1 MWWFYLRTVGDD
13 CFLLNGKKEILFPFT
28 KRATNKILK
37 IIDQF
42 LYFQFVVKYLK
53 DLFLMKYLS
62 ISPLINS
69 SLKTSLVFN
78 AVIPASTN
86 CYQLPTKFLY
96 LLITDSKLEA
106 FFYTYL
112 KLLIK
117 SGMKGLFSNWNKMA
131 FLVNFFTFWPIF

>member
-131 FLVNFFTFWPIF
+131 FLVNFFKQ

>member
-1 MWWFYLRTVGDD
+1 MLKICGDSICVPLEMIFKQAILLV

-53 DLFLMKYLS
+53 NLFLMKYLS

-78 AVIPASTN
+78 TVIPASTN

-106 FFYTYL
+106 FF
-112 KLLIK
+112 
-117 SGMKGLFSNWNKMA
+117 
-131 FLVNFFTFWPIF
+131 